1 MVSMALP
8 RFLQR
13 IAQIFSSRDHDAA
26 SVSDA
31 CAFRAP
37 AGPNAAQTPADPEWL
52 IIGLGNPGA
61 KYQLTPHNVGY
72 FAIDHALD
80 HADDYA
86 PGQGPQTSGTQLSL
100 QPVPGCTAHA
110 AVTTWGEN
118 TVALVRSDT
127 YMNESGVAVAALAQ
141 RWSIPPE
148 RVIVIHD
155 ELDLPPGTVKLKT
168 GGSDNGHNGLK
179 SITAQLGSG
188 AYARVRMGIG
198 RPAGVPIIEHVIGPM
213 TQEILDTLPTQSAD
227 AIVAAQLIITEGVD
241 RAQNIVH
248 TRKR

>member
-13 IAQIFSSRDHDAA
+13 IAQIFSSRDNDAA

-31 CAFRAP
+31 CASRAS
-37 AGPNAAQTPADPEWL
+37 AGPNVAQTPADPEWL

-86 PGQGPQTSGTQLSL
+86 PGQGPQPSGTQLSL

-141 RWSIPPE
+141 HWSIPPE

-155 ELDLPPGTVKLKT
+155 ELDLPPGTVKLKA